1 MGKVTGFLELD
12 RQDRKYRPAADRVRN
27 FKEFFIELPEQT
39 LQSQASRCMDCGIP
53 FCHDVKGLKG
63 CPVNNQIPDWNDLV
77 YRGEWEN
84 AIADLHSTNN
94 FPEFTGRICPAPC
107 EASCTLNII
116 DNPVTIKSIECAIVD
131 KAWKNGWIKPQIAE
145 QKTGKK
151 VAVIGSG
158 PAGLA
163 ASQQLARVGHEVHL
177 YEKNSKLFHS
187 KKEVED
193 LYQNISKFAL
203 LNGLS
208 IISLKKSEPKPVS
221 GQASQTSN
229 EGNTEQ
235 NSSSQNNEGQQ
246 VLYFEIPVEYE
257 IRGNFLSYLKFRRAL
272 SKSSKVIN
280 YDKEEITTLTEVQ
293 GQILSKSTIS
303 IVGLPNEYE

>member
-1 MGKVTGFLELD
+1 
-12 RQDRKYRPAADRVRN
+12 
-27 FKEFFIELPEQT
+27 
-39 LQSQASRCMDCGIP
+39 MDLANLKNI
-53 FCHDVKGLKG
+53 DVKDLFNKLK
-63 CPVNNQIPDWNDLV
+63 
-77 YRGEWEN
+77 
-84 AIADLHSTNN
+84 
-94 FPEFTGRICPAPC
+94 
-107 EASCTLNII
+107 
-116 DNPVTIKSIECAIVD
+116 
-131 KAWKNGWIKPQIAE
+131 
-145 QKTGKK
+145 
-151 VAVIGSG
+151 SG
-158 PAGLA
+158 GLA
-163 ASQQLARVGHEVHL
+163 DKKLLIKFGIGFGAVLIFLIIYYIFVSPKIAAQEEKIKIMNENREKIIEFNNNIGTLEKAVKKLKPE

-208 IISLKKSEPKPVS
+208 IISLKKSDPKPVS
-221 GQASQTSN
+221 GQASQAST

-280 YDKEEITTLTEVQ
+280 YDKEEITTLTEIQ
-293 GQILSKSTIS
+293 GQILSKGTIS
-303 IVGLPNEYE
+303 IVGLPNEYK